1 MAAEEPP
8 TKRPRADGAS
18 SAEASGGRLAVFIG
32 EEGSLASVAAGRFFK
47 HSPEIHLKGVAS
59 LDCAFKAVSSGDA
72 LYGVVPIE
80 NSASGT
86 LHSTYDLLLQHDVLV
101 GGELGVREIYC
112 LCARQ
117 GVSCADVKYVV
128 SHPNILAACSSFLE
142 TRIAAG
148 VPGASQ
154 PLERLPSISTTEAAK
169 RVSAPAES
177 EFPSGPAAAIAT
189 KEAAVKHSL
198 TVVAQD
204 IGNDAF
210 LETRYILF
218 HSRDGKAA
226 GLAPPFPRD
235 VLSPIR
241 KRSACF
247 ALKNEP
253 ASIFRLL
260 SCWALRGIDVLK
272 VETRPL
278 ASGLR
283 APPGL
288 PTGIARLW
296 DYLFYVDYAVPSGHT
311 EAADARLWE
320 ALSEFSLWQRDFGSY
335 PSQVTRV
342 EKQAQTWS
350 DMVDIMAKS

>member
-8 TKRPRADGAS
+8 SKRPRAD
-18 SAEASGGRLAVFIG
+18 SGGRLAVFIG

-47 HSPEIHLKGVAS
+47 HSPEIQLKGVS
-59 LDCAFKAVSSGDA
+59 SMEDAFKAVSAGEA

-86 LHSTYDLLLQHDVLV
+86 LHSTYDLLLQHDILV

-112 LCARQ
+112 LCARP
-117 GVSCADVKYVV
+117 GAGLSDIKYVV
-128 SHPNILAACSSFLE
+128 SHPNILAACSSFLD

-148 VPGASQ
+148 VHGASG
-154 PLERLPSISTTEAAK
+154 PSLEQLPSISTTEAAK
-169 RVSAPAES
+169 RVSASSES
-177 EFPSGPAAAIAT
+177 DFPSGPAAAIAT
-189 KEAAVKHSL
+189 KEGAAKHGL
-198 TVVAQD
+198 TVVAKD
-204 IGNDAF
+204 IGNDSF